1 MKKIF
6 KLLIISF
13 IFLSIRIQAETVD
26 PAVNDLFDW
35 AEVTFAIPFFPV
47 DNAGPPFVHNQTL
60 FSSEQAPSEWQY
72 REYHLPDNQGINYLG
87 VNSGHGVY
95 VLGPSFTPPS
105 EVIFVGTIESLGFS
119 ALENKSDSSPF
130 FCRIVGPIPIA
141 DQAKYIIKP
150 L

>member
-13 IFLSIRIQAETVD
+13 IFLSIEIQAETAD

-35 AEVTFAIPFFPV
+35 AEDAFSPFFPV
-47 DNAGPPFVHNQTL
+47 DNGGVHNQTL
-60 FSSEQAPSEWQY
+60 FSNQQAPSEWQY
-72 REYHLPDNQGINYLG
+72 RAYHLPNNQGINYLG

-95 VLGPSFTPPS
+95 ILGPSFTPPS

-130 FCRIVGPIPIA
+130 FCRIVGPIPEEVGIR
-141 DQAKYIIKP
+141 YIVKP
-150 L
+150 Y